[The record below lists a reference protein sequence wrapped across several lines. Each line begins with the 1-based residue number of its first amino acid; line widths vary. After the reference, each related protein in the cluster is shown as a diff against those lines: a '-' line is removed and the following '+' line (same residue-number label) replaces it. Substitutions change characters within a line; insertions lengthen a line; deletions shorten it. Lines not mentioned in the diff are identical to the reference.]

1 MEDRTQAELSYSQ
14 AVSRLEEILERIE
27 KGEADIDELSSLVEE
42 AAGLVSLCKKKLT
55 QAEMQVKRITERL
68 EREEDEGPREAPSI
82 EGGAPAENG
91 DEEVPF

>member
-68 EREEDEGPREAPSI
+68 EREEDEGPREGSSI
-82 EGGAPAENG
+82 ERGAPAESG

>member
-1 MEDRTQAELSYSQ
+1 MEDRSQAELSYSQ

-68 EREEDEGPREAPSI
+68 EREEHEAPQEESPI
-82 EGGAPAENG
+82 EGGTPTENG
-91 DEEVPF
+91 NEEVPF

>member
-1 MEDRTQAELSYSQ
+1 M
-14 AVSRLEEILERIE
+14 EEILERIE

-68 EREEDEGPREAPSI
+68 EREEHEAPQ
-82 EGGAPAENG
+82 ETPTENG
-91 DEEVPF
+91 NEEVPF

>member
-1 MEDRTQAELSYSQ
+1 MEDRSQAELSYSQ

-68 EREEDEGPREAPSI
+68 EREEHEAPQEGSPI
-82 EGGAPAENG
+82 EGGAPTENG
-91 DEEVPF
+91 NEEVPF

>member
-1 MEDRTQAELSYSQ
+1 MENRTQAELSYSQ

-68 EREEDEGPREAPSI
+68 EREEDEGPQEGAPT
-82 EGGAPAENG
+82 EGGASTESG
-91 DEEVPF
+91 DEKVPF